1 MNNILE
7 FFKILLE
14 SLFSRFDKKEPVKP
28 KVEEKVEEKVK
39 PVKPIEVLIEKPKE
53 PKRTFE
59 DALKFVLKWEG
70 GYSNDPNDPGGE
82 TKFGISKRSYPNLDI
97 KNLTLEQAKEIYFQN
112 YWLKAG
118 CDELTSPLDIIVFD
132 TAVNM
137 GVSRAKEFLDKCFSY
152 NADENL
158 GYHSWRDYLI
168 RRIVFYAGL
177 GTAKLYIRDWVNR
190 VVDLYK
196 NVT

>member
-97 KNLTLEQAKEIYFQN
+97 KNLTVKQAKEIYFQN

-118 CDELTSPLDIIVFD
+118 CDKLTSPLDIIVFD

-137 GVSRAKEFLDKCFSY
+137 GVSRAKEFLGVS
-152 NADENL
+152 AD
-158 GYHSWRDYLI
+158 WRDYLI

-177 GTAKLYIRDWVNR
+177 GTAKLYIRGWVNR